1 MSGLS
6 KVEMSGFMGAGGP
19 METERIALSQRER
32 DRLRVLHEVKQKQIT
47 QIAAARR
54 LKITARQVRRLLL
67 RLREQGDRG
76 LIHGLHGR
84 PSNRRLA
91 PVFEQKILARVRQ
104 RYADFGPTLAA
115 EHLAQEGLRVSRE
128 TLRKWMTK
136 ASLWRPRS
144 QRVKI
149 IHVWRERRASF
160 GELVMQDSSPFRWLE
175 ERGPACQLIAVID
188 DATSR
193 LWARFTEQDTTEE
206 NLRTF
211 GGWLRRYGR
220 PLAHYTD
227 KNSIFRM
234 AGAAAIR
241 EQLRGEGARSQ
252 FGRALRELGIEW
264 IAAHSPQAKGRI
276 ERLFETLQDR
286 LVKEMRL
293 AGIASLEAANH
304 FLELR
309 FLPVWEQRFTVA
321 PRNPRNAHRR
331 LGQEHRLEEIL
342 SVRVVRKVAEDHTV
356 SWEGNRWGVPREE
369 VCAGLR
375 GAQVEIERRLDGSH
389 WLRFR
394 GRYLRLRH
402 CPEPA
407 PRAASPSGLRPPVL
421 AANPLSRVYKSAPP
435 NHPWRTFQY
444 GRKADI
450 STLR

>member
-1 MSGLS
+1 
-6 KVEMSGFMGAGGP
+6 

-32 DRLRVLHEVKQKQIT
+32 DRLRVLQEVQQGHLT
-47 QIAAARR
+47 QVEAAARVK
-54 LKITARQVRRLLL
+54 LSDRQMRRLLL
-67 RLREQGDRG
+67 RLREHGDRAVV
-76 LIHGLHGR
+76 HGLRGR
-84 PSNRRLA
+84 PSNRKLA
-91 PVFEQKILARVRQ
+91 APFEQKILARVRQ
-104 RYADFGPTLAA
+104 RYADFGPTLAS
-115 EHLAQEGLRVSRE
+115 EHLAKDGFLVSRE

-136 ASLWRPRS
+136 ATLWRPRS
-144 QRVKI
+144 QRVKT

-175 ERGPACQLIAVID
+175 DRSPACQLIALLD

-193 LWARFTEQDTTEE
+193 IWARFTAHDTTEE

-227 KNSIFRM
+227 KNSIFRT
-234 AGAAAIR
+234 AGPVVLP
-241 EQLRGEGARSQ
+241 EQLRGEKARSQ
-252 FGRALRELGIEW
+252 FGRALQELGIEW
-264 IAAHSPQAKGRI
+264 IAAQSPQAKGRI

-286 LVKEMRL
+286 LVKELRL
-293 AGIASLEAANH
+293 AGIDTLEAANH
-304 FLELR
+304 FLEMH
-309 FLPVWEQRFTVA
+309 FLPEWEQRFTVL

-331 LGQEHRLEEIL
+331 LGREHRLEEIL
-342 SVRVVRKVAEDHTV
+342 SVRVARKVADDHTV
-356 SWEGNRWGVPREE
+356 SWDGNRWGVPREE

-407 PRAASPSGLRPPVL
+407 PRAASPSGLRPPGL
-421 AANPLSRVYKSAPP
+421 AANPLARTYKSAPP

-444 GRKADI
+444 GRKPDI

>member
-1 MSGLS
+1 
-6 KVEMSGFMGAGGP
+6 

-32 DRLRVLHEVKQKQIT
+32 DRLRVLHEIEQGQLT
-47 QIAAARR
+47 QVAAAGR
-54 LKITARQVRRLLL
+54 LQLSDRQVRRLL
-67 RLREQGDRG
+67 RGIEKYGDRAV
-76 LIHGLHGR
+76 IHGLRGR
-84 PSNRRLA
+84 PSNRKFPA
-91 PVFEQKILARVRQ
+91 FFERKVLARVGQ

-115 EHLAQEGLRVSRE
+115 EHLTKEGLPLSRE
-128 TLRKWMTK
+128 TLRKWMIK
-136 ASLWRPRS
+136 AVFWRPRS
-144 QRVKI
+144 QRLRK

-193 LWARFTEQDTTEE
+193 VYARFVEHDTTEE
-206 NLRTF
+206 NLRTL

-227 KNSIFRM
+227 RNSIFRSTRP
-234 AGAAAIR
+234 AALS
-241 EQLRGEGARSQ
+241 EQLRGEEARSQ
-252 FGRALRELGIEW
+252 FGRALQELGIAW
-264 IAAHSPQAKGRI
+264 IAAQSPQAKGRI
-276 ERLFETLQDR
+276 ERLFQTLQDR
-286 LVKEMRL
+286 LVKELRL
-293 AGIASLEAANH
+293 AGIDTMEAANH
-304 FLELR
+304 FLETR
-309 FLPVWEQRFTVA
+309 FLPEWEERFTVA

-331 LGQEHRLEEIL
+331 LGREPRLEEIL
-342 SVRVVRKVAEDHTV
+342 SVRVTRTVAQDHTV

-394 GRYLRLRH
+394 NRYLRLCH
-402 CPEPA
+402 CPQPA
-407 PRAASPSGLRPPVL
+407 PRAVSPSGLRPPVL
-421 AANPLSRVYKSAPP
+421 TAKQQSRVYKSAPP

-444 GRKADI
+444 GRKPDI